1 MHAYVIL
8 LLLPLI
14 GIVVFWLFPLALA
27 IPVYLVILLVSGLMY
42 WAIVRSMRRRTA
54 FDEDG
59 LTGSEATVI
68 SRFDSYGEAQYMVR
82 VRGELWRAD
91 SRDELKPG
99 ETVRVLSVNG
109 FVLLVERA
117 TAEHPSQR
125 AERS

>member
-1 MHAYVIL
+1 MLTGASLCVQAEVGLVLIPGANASRSVGGTICGVDVNRMHAYVIL

-59 LTGSEATVI
+59 LTGAEATVI
-68 SRFDSYGEAQYMVR
+68 SRFDSYGEA
-82 VRGELWRAD
+82 
-91 SRDELKPG
+91 
-99 ETVRVLSVNG
+99 
-109 FVLLVERA
+109 
-117 TAEHPSQR
+117 
-125 AERS
+125 